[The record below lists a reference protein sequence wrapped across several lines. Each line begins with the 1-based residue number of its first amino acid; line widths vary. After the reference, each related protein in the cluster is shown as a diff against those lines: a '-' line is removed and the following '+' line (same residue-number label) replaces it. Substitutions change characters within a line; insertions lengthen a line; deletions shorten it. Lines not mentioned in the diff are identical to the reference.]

1 GIGQNPVKFRP
12 QLLCEQIALPPAG
25 RATIPVVVGRLHSVI
40 GFRDRL
46 GEEDLLLDRVPDEV
60 VDELQIVGTVR
71 IDAGFAVTAG
81 VAGIG
86 PGSRVPGIDGGAEF
100 RFCGASAAADPLRPA
115 VPGPLYAASASVNRI
130 ERQPYANVGV
140 LVRIGAVQN
149 IHLTVC
155 DIRAARRDDVTLYRL
170 DARTTQQPVVGISGK
185 LDTTHRRWR

>member
-1 GIGQNPVKFRP
+1 DPFR
-12 QLLCEQIALPPAG
+12 EE
-25 RATIPVVVGRLHSVI
+25 VV
-40 GFRDRL
+40 
-46 GEEDLLLDRVPDEV
+46 EDLRM
-60 VDELQIVGTVR
+60 VGTAGLA
-71 IDAGFAVTAG
+71 AGFAAPAG

-86 PGSRVPGIDGGAEF
+86 PGSHVTRIDRSADVQVSGA
-100 RFCGASAAADPLRPA
+100 AAAADPLRPA